1 MTASGVLPR
10 GLGNLLEF
18 SRIGFINVLAFRL
31 RYYTGIVTYLIN
43 VTVYYFIWKALYATD
58 PNFATGFTFA
68 EMVTYVSVGWV
79 IRSVYFNNI
88 DQNIAQEVMEGKIAL
103 SLLKPVSIQAM
114 QMGRAL
120 GEACFRLVML
130 TLPAGVVIALVFPVQ
145 GPASAAHFAFFLLSL
160 VASILLT
167 GALNFI
173 VGTFAIRMKSILGLL
188 RAKYFV
194 FELLSGLL
202 VPMTMF
208 PAEARKVLACLPF
221 QHVAYTPLLIYLGK
235 LNGPEMY
242 QALAVQYAWVVALAL
257 FGAWFWDVMVRH
269 VTIHGG

>member
-1 MTASGVLPR
+1 MTASAAWPR
-10 GLGNLLEF
+10 GIGHLLEF
-18 SRIGFINVLAFRL
+18 SRIGFVNIMAFRL
-31 RYYTGIVTYLIN
+31 RYYTGVVTYLIN

-58 PNFATGFTFA
+58 PNFAAGFTFA

-88 DQNIAQEVMEGKIAL
+88 DQNISHEVMEGKIAL
-103 SLLKPVSIQAM
+103 SMLKPVSIQVM

-130 TLPAGVVIALVFPVQ
+130 TLPAGVVISLVFPVR
-145 GPASAAHFAFFLLSL
+145 GPASGVHFAFFLLSL
-160 VASILLT
+160 GASVLLT
-167 GALNFI
+167 GGLNFI

-194 FELLSGLL
+194 SELLSGLL
-202 VPMTMF
+202 APMTMF
-208 PAEARKVLACLPF
+208 PAGLQTVLAYLPF
-221 QHVAYTPLLIYLGK
+221 QHVAYTPLRIYLGK
-235 LNGPEMY
+235 LNGTEIY
-242 QALAVQYAWVVALAL
+242 ETLALQYFWVAALAL
-257 FGAWFWDVMVRH
+257 FGAWFWNVMVRK